1 MDNAEKKEQLL
12 RHYGYPEEAIPR
24 LLKEIEVLSYEKVE
38 KLILP
43 YHDIV
48 DDKSKLH

>member
-1 MDNAEKKEQLL
+1 MGHLEKKEQLL

-38 KLILP
+38 KMILP
-43 YHDIV
+43 YRDIV
-48 DDKSKLH
+48 SDKTKLH